1 MNEIV
6 KLWKELKIG
15 YSVLTFDCGGDSMG
29 EMDWAYYNKKGTQ
42 ITDEKVKELDNFFD
56 NEVFNQVEFYV
67 NSDGHY
73 MGEQGTVTITLNKD
87 DEFEYVKEAMS
98 EFSETYRDSVDVEV
112 TEEEKVF
119 LEEKVSNLAGG
130 NAGWNDEKIINY
142 KKDCILTEK
151 EEELLNDLF
160 EKLEKRAENHEFD
173 NPNEQQEDYRWE
185 ISEAEINCDNTIT
198 MVVTREFYEYR
209 QSD

>member
-29 EMDWAYYNKKGTQ
+29 EMEWAYYNKKGTQ
-42 ITDEKVKELDNFFD
+42 ITDEKVKELDNFFE
-56 NEVFNQVEFYV
+56 NEVFKQVEFYV

-73 MGEQGTVTITLNKD
+73 MGEQGTVTITLNED

-98 EFSETYRDSVDVEV
+98 EFSETYRDSVDVEL

-142 KKDCILTEK
+142 KKDCILTEREQK
-151 EEELLNDLF
+151 LLDELF
-160 EKLEKRAENHEFD
+160 EKFEEIAENHEFD
-173 NPNEQQEDYRWE
+173 NPNEPQEDYRWE
-185 ISEAEINCDNTIT
+185 VTEVDINGSNEISMI
-198 MVVTREFYEYR
+198 VSREFYEYR